1 MNRSAVILFTSLLC
15 HTASLHASTTLDFD
29 PPQQHSSHLAVAS
42 LSQDMERLQLN
53 GATTST
59 DDRTKINYERWNAPH
74 IKSAGEHL
82 AIKHTLVRLL
92 DLPRNTSCCD
102 FPQQEEALRNRLK
115 LMFMESSWDFD
126 LKLNAFRKM
135 EDSFYNTGIELYLSS
150 LYNLLNRHEQE
161 KQHALSLV
169 LRLPDMPKEDAY
181 LLHLE
186 KLCKAAQ
193 VTFDEH
199 CDKVHKRQEIEK
211 LKLKEEAELREAA
224 LERIS
229 TITCFMEEPLT
240 DEDSSFIESGSDE
253 DSVILDKDD
262 QVSSHYF
269 DRDYSSQQ
277 QDALVDWNTFKTNQ
291 SESDSETESS
301 SASNSDSDPDEEEL
315 STTLPDA

>member
-1 MNRSAVILFTSLLC
+1 MNRSAIILFTCLLS

-29 PPQQHSSHLAVAS
+29 LPQQHSSHLAVVS
-42 LSQDMERLQLN
+42 LIQEMENLRLN

-59 DDRTKINYERWNAPH
+59 ADRRKINYERWNEPY

-92 DLPRNTSCCD
+92 DLPRDTSCCD

-115 LMFMESSWDFD
+115 LMFMESSWDFA

-135 EDSFYNTGIELYLSS
+135 EDSFYNTDSELYLSS

-161 KQHALSLV
+161 KQHALRLV
-169 LRLPDMPKEDAY
+169 LRLPDMPKDDAY

-193 VTFDEH
+193 VAFNEH
-199 CDKVHKRQEIEK
+199 CDKIQERQEIEK
-211 LKLKEEAELREAA
+211 WKLKEEADLREAM

-229 TITCFMEEPLT
+229 MLTPFMEESLP

-253 DSVILDKDD
+253 DSVTIDKDD

-269 DRDYSSQQ
+269 DRAYSSQQ
-277 QDALVDWNTFKTNQ
+277 PDGLEYCNMLKTDQ
-291 SESDSETESS
+291 GESDSGSESS
-301 SASNSDSDPDEEEL
+301 SELNSGSENSLSDETDL
-315 STTLPDA
+315 